1 MPGSYCRGYVD
12 TACRLECCFYRVELL
27 EACLCRVECLEC
39 CREPGAGSLI
49 AGFCRVECLE
59 TQGTVAGRCLVL
71 VCTGWHGMS
80 LVVVVFLVEELILY
94 LELLDCVWRHC
105 SSCRNVEIPL
115 YTKIDWR
122 ISPWIFSLLFFGN
135 NSVHRII
142 VLVWMT
148 GCMLEACG
156 FDHMFSLLKR
166 CKYSLYSDTML
177 HFGSTN
183 PCRIHARSF

>member
-1 MPGSYCRGYVD
+1 M
-12 TACRLECCFYRVELL
+12 
-27 EACLCRVECLEC
+27 
-39 CREPGAGSLI
+39 
-49 AGFCRVECLE
+49 
-59 TQGTVAGRCLVL
+59 
-71 VCTGWHGMS
+71 TGN
-80 LVVVVFLVEELILY
+80 
-94 LELLDCVWRHC
+94 LLDCVWKHC
-105 SSCRNVEIPL
+105 SSCRNVLFVETPL
-115 YTKIDWR
+115 YSVLEDRLKF
-122 ISPWIFSLLFFGN
+122 SPWIFSLLFFGN

-183 PCRIHARSF
+183 PCRIHTMKNRRMMYVCTLKNIYSSRCSHIAVHG